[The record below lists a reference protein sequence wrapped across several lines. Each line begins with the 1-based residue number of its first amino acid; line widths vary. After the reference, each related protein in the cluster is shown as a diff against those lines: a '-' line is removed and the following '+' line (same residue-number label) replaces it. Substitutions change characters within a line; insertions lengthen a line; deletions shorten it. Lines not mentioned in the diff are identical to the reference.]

1 MNLWKQE
8 LLFTSLFGFAYRY
21 LADRCRDSEL
31 LHSAMGQTEEETPA
45 KQKADEAMEAQLQE
59 LLENAG

>member
-1 MNLWKQE
+1 
-8 LLFTSLFGFAYRY
+8 
-21 LADRCRDSEL
+21 
-31 LHSAMGQTEEETPA
+31 MGQTEEETPA